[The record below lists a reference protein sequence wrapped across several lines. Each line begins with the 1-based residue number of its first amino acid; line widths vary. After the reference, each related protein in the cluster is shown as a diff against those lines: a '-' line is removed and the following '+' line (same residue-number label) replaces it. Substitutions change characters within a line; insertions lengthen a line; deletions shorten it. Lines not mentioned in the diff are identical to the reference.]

1 MTYYLIKGSM
11 ASMGGLDSSGA
22 GSSGIA
28 LWGVLA
34 FLLGAPLGL
43 LGNLARV
50 PGIGGLFFRLLIP
63 LTAFY
68 ETSMRLEMESHGP
81 SQVVLGTWTTVRFT
95 AVAVAVALVGH
106 TVRDWWR
113 SRRTRSAEVG
123 VGQ

>member
-22 GSSGIA
+22 GSSGIV

-34 FLLGAPLGL
+34 FFLGAPLGL

-113 SRRTRSAEVG
+113 SRRTRSTEVG